1 MFNSQEYYFDLPNT
15 LNPLKTEE
23 DAIFDFFI
31 DVIFSV
37 Y

>member
-23 DAIFDFFI
+23 DAIFNFP
-31 DVIFSV
+31 